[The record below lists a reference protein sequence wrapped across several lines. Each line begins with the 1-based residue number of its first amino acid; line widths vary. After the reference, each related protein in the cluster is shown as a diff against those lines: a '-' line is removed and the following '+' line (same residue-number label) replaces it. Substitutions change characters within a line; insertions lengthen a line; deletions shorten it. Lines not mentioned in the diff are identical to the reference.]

1 MLQSVIFCK
10 GFFYLA
16 AFSVL
21 THFLIEPVIGV
32 VNEKEEQFSNGGVY
46 KNDFEPL
53 ILHKRPSFF
62 VGSRYGR
69 SSGGA
74 ALSSSKTR
82 RLSVVPRNDRFFLG
96 SRYGKRSE
104 ENSAAEFYS
113 PYEQENQLANNNALN
128 SINGLALQHT
138 TVSKYPY
145 GENNNLLEKQ
155 QQEQI
160 QTPSMMSCVY
170 TGLRNFFRCRNIDE
184 INNIIN
190 QLTIAHSVEEKK

>member
-1 MLQSVIFCK
+1 MSQSKVCCK

-16 AFSVL
+16 TFLVL
-21 THFLIEPVIGV
+21 THYLIEPVIGV
-32 VNEKEEQFSNGGVY
+32 ISDKEEQFINGAVY

-53 ILHKRPSFF
+53 TLPKRPSFF

-104 ENSAAEFYS
+104 ENSAAEIYS
-113 PYEQENQLANNNALN
+113 PYEQENHFVNNEAINAM
-128 SINGLALQHT
+128 NGLALQHT
-138 TVSKYPY
+138 SINKLPY
-145 GENNNLLEKQ
+145 GENNNMLEKQ
-155 QQEQI
+155 HHQPDQI
-160 QTPSMMSCVY
+160 QTSLLMSCVY
-170 TGLRNFFRCRNIDE
+170 TGLRNFFRCRNM
-184 INNIIN
+184 
-190 QLTIAHSVEEKK
+190 

>member
-1 MLQSVIFCK
+1 MLHSVIFCK
-10 GFFYLA
+10 GFFYFT

-32 VNEKEEQFSNGGVY
+32 VNEKEEQFTNGGVY
-46 KNDFEPL
+46 RNNFEPL
-53 ILHKRPSFF
+53 TLHKRPSFF

-128 SINGLALQHT
+128 SINGLAFQHT
-138 TVSKYPY
+138 SVSKYPY
-145 GENNNLLEKQ
+145 GENNMLEKQ

-190 QLTIAHSVEEKK
+190 QLTIAHSVEERK

>member
-1 MLQSVIFCK
+1 MFQSAVFCK
-10 GFFYLA
+10 GLFYLA
-16 AFSVL
+16 TFSVL

-32 VNEKEEQFSNGGVY
+32 VNEKEEQFTNGAVY

-53 ILHKRPSFF
+53 TLHKRPSFF

-113 PYEQENQLANNNALN
+113 PYEQENQLANNDAINA
-128 SINGLALQHT
+128 INGLSLQHNG
-138 TVSKYPY
+138 VNKLPY
-145 GENNNLLEKQ
+145 GESNNMLEKQ

-160 QTPSMMSCVY
+160 QTPLMMSCVY
-170 TGLRNFFRCRNIDE
+170 TGLRNFFRCRNM
-184 INNIIN
+184 
-190 QLTIAHSVEEKK
+190 